1 MITKIGKICAN
12 IVKQIEIVEQNNN
25 TSILKITDNY
35 HQILFQNF
43 IDFDNNDIII
53 CDSDIYSHEDGLY
66 NKIISVENNKLE
78 FYSCVHIKKI
88 D

>member
-1 MITKIGKICAN
+1 MKIA
-12 IVKQIEIVEQNNN
+12 
-25 TSILKITDNY
+25 DNY

-78 FYSCVHIKKI
+78 FYSFVHIKKSI
-88 D
+88 DIKNNNN